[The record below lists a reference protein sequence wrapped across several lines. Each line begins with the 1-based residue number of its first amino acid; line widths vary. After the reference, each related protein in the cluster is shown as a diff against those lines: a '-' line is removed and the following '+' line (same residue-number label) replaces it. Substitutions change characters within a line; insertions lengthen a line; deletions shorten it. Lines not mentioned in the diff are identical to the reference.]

1 MPRQAGLVF
10 PTLRLNVGLELK
22 PQRGR
27 QVSATVKK
35 TFLMERAAGAQQCLT
50 PPHPHPKAEWTPNL
64 AFIAAHSGKP
74 TPGSQ
79 KTMLLFLPFTSQ

>member
-35 TFLMERAAGAQQCLT
+35 TFHVERAAGAQQCLT
-50 PPHPHPKAEWTPNL
+50 PPTPKAEWTPNL

-79 KTMLLFLPFTSQ
+79 KTMLLFLPFTFQ